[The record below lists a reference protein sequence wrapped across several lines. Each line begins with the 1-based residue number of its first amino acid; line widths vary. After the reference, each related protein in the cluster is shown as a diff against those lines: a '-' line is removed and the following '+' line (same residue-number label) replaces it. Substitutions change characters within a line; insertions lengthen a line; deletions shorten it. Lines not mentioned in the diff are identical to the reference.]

1 MVYILSK
8 QSWMLTC
15 GCIYKLNWFAP
26 IIRLLDRI
34 LKCEICEILS
44 SRKFARLNNVIH
56 DRSLTLFEKQ
66 LAYLIQTDGGSVLKL
81 NSFFLLNKET
91 ISLIFTFLNHFS
103 QENCSVPHWIW
114 STFACWQCHF
124 SRSQGEG

>member
-56 DRSLTLFEKQ
+56 ERSLTLFEKQ
-66 LAYLIQTDGGSVLKL
+66 LAYLIQTDRGAVLKL
-81 NSFFLLNKET
+81 SSLFFLVFSFMLCNNKLFSCS
-91 ISLIFTFLNHFS
+91 SLFWKLSWFWTRVALSFS
-103 QENCSVPHWIW
+103 LRVLYVICII
-114 STFACWQCHF
+114 
-124 SRSQGEG
+124 